1 MTQVQTNID
10 HNINEAEFKQEI
22 ALTASLIKYQ
32 GKEYL
37 DKLKAL
43 NSEYKIPKMKFIS
56 EQELQT
62 KQIEHVKTINTQ

>member
-43 NSEYKIPKMKFIS
+43 NAEYEIPTVKFIS

-62 KQIEHVKTINTQ
+62 KQVAKC

>member
-10 HNINEAEFKQEI
+10 HNIDEAEFKQEI

-43 NSEYKIPKMKFIS
+43 NAEYEIPTVKFMSEK
-56 EQELQT
+56 ELQV
-62 KQIEHVKTINTQ
+62 KQIKHL

>member
-43 NSEYKIPKMKFIS
+43 NAEYEIPTVKFIS
-56 EQELQT
+56 EKELQV
-62 KQIEHVKTINTQ
+62 KQIKHL